1 MTIFEQE
8 SMFGANHEGPAQIS
22 RTAVPRV
29 TALEAAFPAGLVSA
43 AAERESWRKEVHRPA
58 THTHKWWAQRLGSVF
73 RGILAAA
80 VAEDEPNAIRC
91 YSNALRLDGL
101 VVCDPFAGSGTTLAE
116 AAKLGAKVIGR
127 DINPVATLVQRQ
139 ALASWDLA
147 HLESAYKQVEAR
159 VRRDIDEVHRDKH
172 GRTVLYYFWVALAHC
187 PQCPT
192 SSPPVELFSRY
203 VFAQHAYPKKYPNSK
218 ATCPRCHAVEI
229 VNVLTD
235 QQIECGTCGQVS
247 SLTGPVNRATMTCH
261 QGHVSKVLDSLG
273 DQPPKMRMYAK
284 QVLADDGSRRY
295 EPIDEFDIALYERT
309 EKLLA
314 EQGSNLVLPAGALD
328 DGYNTRQAIRWNYRE
343 WKQFFNA
350 RQLYSMGLL
359 GSAIRDLDPS
369 PEREALAALFSGV
382 LEFNNLFCSFK
393 GEGTGAV
400 RHMFSNH
407 VLKPE
412 RTPLEA
418 HPWGTPQSSG
428 AFSTLYQSRILRAWE
443 YKQKPHD
450 LVPVDGKPERVFG
463 LSMPLSLRLGNA
475 EDLEQQRSSAYVRFG
490 SSASFDLAEESVEL
504 VITDPPFMDNVHY
517 SELADF
523 FHAWL
528 RQVRPFEEYP
538 TAVGT
543 TRNPEEVQSADPGDF
558 GRAIAAVWKE
568 CARILKPSGL
578 LAFTFHQARIAGWIE
593 LVRAL
598 EAAGLVITAVQ
609 PVKAE
614 MSTSTTKSSAANP
627 SNLDSIV
634 VCRLADQIP
643 ESLPT
648 TAGAVSAR
656 AIAALRECQE
666 AGITVGYADVE
677 SVIRG
682 SVLALHTRPGSASS
696 LEELSLDAEREV
708 VKAAAELDIEAK
720 KSSRQTN
727 LS

>member
-8 SMFGANHEGPAQIS
+8 SMFGANHDGPAQIS
-22 RTAVPRV
+22 KAAVPRV
-29 TALEAAFPAGLVSA
+29 TALETAFPAGLVSA

-80 VAEDEPNAIRC
+80 VAEDEKDAIRC

-172 GRTVLYYFWVALAHC
+172 GRTVLYYFWVALAQC

-235 QQIECGTCGQVS
+235 QQVECGSCGQVS

-284 QVLADDGSRRY
+284 QVLANDGSRQY

-359 GSAIRDLDPS
+359 GAAIRDLDPS

-418 HPWGTPQSSG
+418 HPWGTPASSG

-443 YKQKPHD
+443 YKQQPHD

-463 LSMPLSLRLGNA
+463 LSVPLSLRLGNA

-490 SSASFDLAEESVEL
+490 SSASFDLADESVDL

-528 RQVRPFEEYP
+528 RQVRPFEGYP
-538 TAVGT
+538 TTVGT
-543 TRNPEEVQSADPGDF
+543 TRNPEEVQSANPGDF

-578 LAFTFHQARIAGWIE
+578 LAFTFHQARIAGWVE

-614 MSTSTTKSSAANP
+614 MSTSTIKSSAANP

-634 VCRLADQIP
+634 VCRLADQVP
-643 ESLPT
+643 QSLPT

-656 AIAALRECQE
+656 AVTALRECQE
-666 AGITVGYADVE
+666 AGIAVGYADVE

-682 SVLALHTRPGSASS
+682 SVLALHTRPGHANS
-696 LEELSLDAEREV
+696 LEELSIDAEREV
-708 VKAAAELDIEAK
+708 IRAAAELNVEAK

-727 LS
+727 QS

>member
-8 SMFGANHEGPAQIS
+8 SMFSTGNAEPAQIS
-22 RTAVPRV
+22 RNAVPPV
-29 TALEAAFPAGLVSA
+29 SALETAFPAGLVSA

-80 VAEDEPNAIRC
+80 VAESEQDAVEC
-91 YSNALRLDGL
+91 YSNALRLEDL

-116 AAKLGAKVIGR
+116 AAKLGAKVVGR

-139 ALASWDLA
+139 ALAQWDLA
-147 HLESAYKQVEAR
+147 RLESVYKQVEAR
-159 VRRDIDEVHRDKH
+159 VRRDIDELHRDKH
-172 GRTVLYYFWVALAHC
+172 GRTVLYYFWVALAQCPHC
-187 PQCPT
+187 PP

-218 ATCPRCHAVEI
+218 AICPHCHAVEI
-229 VNVLTD
+229 VNVVED
-235 QQIECGTCGQVS
+235 KQIECGSCRQVS
-247 SLTGPVNRATMTCH
+247 SLTGPVNRAVMTCQ
-261 QGHVSKVLDSLG
+261 QGHETKVLDSLG

-284 QVLADDGSRRY
+284 QVLSNDGTRLY
-295 EPIDEFDIALYERT
+295 EPIDEFDIALYEKAVR
-309 EKLLA
+309 LLA
-314 EQGSNLVLPAGALD
+314 EQAEHLVLPAGTLD

-343 WKQFFNA
+343 WKHFFNA

-359 GSAIRDLDPS
+359 GSAIRDLDSS
-369 PEREALAALFSGV
+369 PEREALATLFSGV

-418 HPWGTPQSSG
+418 HPWGTPVSSG
-428 AFSTLYQSRILRAWE
+428 SFSTLYKSRILRAWE
-443 YKQKPHD
+443 YKQQPHD
-450 LVPVDGKPERVFG
+450 LVPVDGKPERAFN
-463 LSMPLSLRLGNA
+463 LSVPLSLQLGSA
-475 EDLEQQRSSAYVRFG
+475 EDLQHQRSSAYVQCG
-490 SSASFDLAEESVEL
+490 SSASFDLPNNSVDL

-528 RQVRPFEEYP
+528 RQIQPFDDYP
-538 TAVGT
+538 TDVGT
-543 TRNPEEVQSADPGDF
+543 TRHTEEVQSADPGEF
-558 GRAIAAVWKE
+558 GHAIAAVWKE
-568 CARILKPSGL
+568 CARILKPSGI

-593 LVRAL
+593 LVKAL
-598 EAAGLVITAVQ
+598 ETAGLVVTAVQ

-614 MSTSTTKSSAANP
+614 MSTSTIKSSAANP

-634 VCRLADQIP
+634 VCRQADQVT
-643 ESLPT
+643 SALPT
-648 TAGAVSAR
+648 TASAVRKR
-656 AIAALRECQE
+656 AVTALRECLD

-682 SVLALHTRPGSASS
+682 SVLALHTLPDCTAS
-696 LEELSLDAEREV
+696 LEELSIDAEREV
-708 VKAAAELDIEAK
+708 FKAATELNVEPK
-720 KSSRQTN
+720 KSSREAGR
-727 LS
+727 S

>member
-1 MTIFEQE
+1 M
-8 SMFGANHEGPAQIS
+8 
-22 RTAVPRV
+22 
-29 TALEAAFPAGLVSA
+29 TALETAFPAGLVSA

-73 RGILAAA
+73 RGILAAS
-80 VAEDEPNAIRC
+80 VAENEQDAAEC
-91 YSNALRLDGL
+91 YSNALRLEDL

-116 AAKLGAKVIGR
+116 AAKLGARVVGR

-139 ALASWDLA
+139 ALAQWDLA
-147 HLESAYKQVEAR
+147 RLDSAYKQVESR
-159 VRRDIDEVHRDKH
+159 VRRDIDELHRDKH
-172 GRTVLYYFWVALAHC
+172 GRTVLYYFWVALAQCPHC
-187 PQCPT
+187 PP

-203 VFAQHAYPKKYPNSK
+203 IFAQHAYPKKHPSGK
-218 ATCPRCHAVEI
+218 ATCPHCHAVEI
-229 VNVLTD
+229 VNVVED
-235 QQIECGTCGQVS
+235 RQIKCGSCGRIS
-247 SLTGPVNRATMTCH
+247 SLTGPVNRAVMTCQ
-261 QGHVSKVLDSLG
+261 QGHETKVLDSLG

-284 QVLADDGSRRY
+284 QVLSDDGSRRY
-295 EPIDEFDIALYERT
+295 EPIDDFDIALYAKAERLLT
-309 EKLLA
+309 EQS
-314 EQGSNLVLPAGALD
+314 EHLVLPIGTLD

-343 WKQFFNA
+343 WKHFFNA

-359 GSAIRDLDPS
+359 GSAIRDLEPS
-369 PEREALAALFSGV
+369 PEREALTALFSGV

-418 HPWGTPQSSG
+418 HPWGTPASSG

-450 LVPVDGKPERVFG
+450 LVPVNGESERVFG
-463 LSMPLSLRLGNA
+463 LSKPLSLELGNA
-475 EDLEQQRSSAYVRFG
+475 EDLQQRRSSAYVRCG
-490 SSASFDLAEESVEL
+490 SSASFDLPDNSVDL

-528 RQVRPFEEYP
+528 RQIKPFDEYP
-538 TAVGT
+538 TEAGT
-543 TRNPEEVQSADPGDF
+543 TRHSEEVQSADAGEF

-568 CARILKPSGL
+568 CARILKPTGL

-593 LVRAL
+593 LVKAL

-614 MSTSTTKSSAANP
+614 MSTSTIKSSAANP

-634 VCRLADQIP
+634 VCRLTDQATP
-643 ESLPT
+643 ALPA
-648 TAGAVSAR
+648 TASGVRERAVT
-656 AIAALRECQE
+656 ALRECLD

-682 SVLALHTRPGSASS
+682 SVLALHTRPDCAAS
-696 LEELSLDAEREV
+696 LEELSIDAEGEV
-708 VKAAAELDIEAK
+708 VKAAGELNVESKKLSREAGR
-720 KSSRQTN
+720 S
-727 LS
+727 